1 MQIRSDQ
8 LAAHLQ
14 RGLRPLYTVFGDE
27 PLQAQEAGDAI
38 RAAARDQGYA
48 ERKVFTVSGAHFDWS
63 AVLGAAQEMSLFR
76 CV

>member
-38 RAAARDQGYA
+38 RAAAAGRVMPNA
-48 ERKVFTVSGAHFDWS
+48 RSSPSAARTSTGAPCS
-63 AVLGAAQEMSLFR
+63 AR
-76 CV
+76 RRR